1 MQPESENTVDP
12 DVIFDG
18 YTADYLGKK
27 KTK

>member
-18 YTADYLGKK
+18 FSTDYKGKMN
-27 KTK
+27 TK